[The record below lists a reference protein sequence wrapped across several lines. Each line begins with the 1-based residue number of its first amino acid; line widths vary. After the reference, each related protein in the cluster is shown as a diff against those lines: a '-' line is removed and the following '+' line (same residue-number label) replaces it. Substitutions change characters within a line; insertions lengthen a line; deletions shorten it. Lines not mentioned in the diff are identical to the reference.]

1 MMNQTWERA
10 EWGSR
15 EEKAFQTEETAG
27 AERSRK
33 GVQNHKQPGEAE
45 TQNSKVNSERI

>member
-1 MMNQTWERA
+1 MNQTWERA
-10 EWGSR
+10 ESGSR

-33 GVQNHKQPGEAE
+33 GVETHKQLREAK
-45 TQNSKVNSERI
+45 TQSEQ

>member
-1 MMNQTWERA
+1 MNQTWERA

-27 AERSRK
+27 AEKSSK
-33 GVQNHKQPGEAE
+33 SVQNHKQLGEAE
-45 TQNSKVNSERI
+45 TQNST